1 MLILRYSVVTSTWAS
16 CHFPLNIT
24 GFDQH
29 CSATGYT
36 TVGAV
41 DNFMWFGELHPSER
55 ADQIIAQEFAK
66 VVEGSSAY
74 ATYWS
79 SA

>member
-1 MLILRYSVVTSTWAS
+1 MGEVPFSIEYHWVQ
-16 CHFPLNIT
+16 
-24 GFDQH
+24 QH
-29 CSATGYT
+29 CSATGYM

-66 VVEGSSAY
+66 VVEGSSTY

>member
-1 MLILRYSVVTSTWAS
+1 MGELPFSIEYHWVR
-16 CHFPLNIT
+16 
-24 GFDQH
+24 
-29 CSATGYT
+29 SALLGNWLYE
-36 TVGAV
+36 AV